1 MFQSHRGLGNQY
13 GDDTIDIK
21 AIVKRFVRRWY
32 YFVIGVVLFGSLG
45 VLYLRVAPRIWRV
58 QAKVILDNQNA
69 KDLASEQF
77 MKELGLYIDKSGVE
91 DKAGVLNSYN
101 LVRQTLANLPFGT
114 SYFSKDGLKVTQE
127 YKGVPFVIEVDSAQ
141 KQLVGIEVYI
151 KKINDKEYSIKA
163 EGNEVELYDL
173 KNEEVVREVGEVKID
188 EVRKINE
195 PFDNGM
201 LSFSVRFKEDYD
213 TYQKDE
219 YFFKLST
226 LDGLAEVFQE
236 GLEVTT
242 ISGTSAI
249 LTLVSEGPVVEI
261 EKLFINTLLETYKQK
276 ELAEMFELG
285 NRTVNMLDSQL
296 TEITYELDAGNQVL
310 KTARNSAN
318 TLDPGTTEATIQRSL
333 MELQR
338 DRIRIQTAY
347 DYYFNVSS
355 NLEKTPDDQPLDLP
369 SPSSL
374 GITDQ
379 VLNTLIMELSKLN
392 EDKQRLEFTE
402 PAGGPLT
409 EVADLKIKNRRREII
424 ANVKSSL
431 LAKKTELNGINRQI
445 GNLGGKITSL
455 PRSQAEIQEAEN
467 SVERLQERYN
477 YLVQKKTEAM
487 IAMNSVNNVDI
498 EVIESARLEDRK
510 PISPKKPL
518 ILLMSLFLGMALPIG
533 IVILQD
539 FFHNKIG
546 GEGDIQS
553 STNIPVL
560 GFVARH
566 DRNSNYIVPKDS
578 RTALAESFRSIRIK
592 MQYLN
597 DNVHQQ
603 IVGLTSSSSGEGK
616 TFCATNLAA
625 VMAQA
630 GKRTLLIDIDLR
642 RPRVTRYFENGD
654 GSGLS
659 TYLSGEIDDYKHIVH
674 KTHIENLEVIHSG
687 PVCTN
692 PLDLIATEKMTKLI
706 AQFRKEYDH
715 IVLDTPP
722 LGLVSDYLIIKDL
735 TDFNIYVV
743 RDSTTSIDSLK
754 WINELYDNEKI
765 KNVAMLIND
774 VKSVADYGYINNHY
788 GYGD

>member
-45 VLYLRVAPRIWRV
+45 VLYLKVTPRIWRV

-77 MKELGLYIDKSGVE
+77 MKELGLYVDKSGVE
-91 DKAGVLNSYN
+91 DKAGVLNSFN
-101 LVRQTLANLPFGT
+101 LVRNALSQLPFGI
-114 SYFSKDGLKVTQE
+114 SYYSKDGLKVTQE
-127 YKGVPFVIEVDSAQ
+127 YKGVPFIIEVDSSQ
-141 KQLVGIEVYI
+141 QQLVGLEVYVE
-151 KKINDKEYSIKA
+151 KINNKEYRVKA
-163 EGNEVELYDL
+163 EGSEVELYDL
-173 KNEEVVREVGEVKID
+173 KNEEVVREIGEVEIN
-188 EVRKINE
+188 EIRKIGE

-201 LSFSVRFKEDYD
+201 LSFNVRFKEDYE
-213 TYQKDE
+213 TYKKDQ
-219 YFFKLST
+219 YFFKFAT
-226 LDGLAEVFQE
+226 LDGMAEEFQS
-236 GLEVTT
+236 GLEVAT

-249 LTLVSEGPVVEI
+249 LTLTSEGPVVEI

-276 ELAEMFELG
+276 ELAEMYELG

-296 TEITYELDAGNQVL
+296 TEVSFQLSEGNQLL
-310 KTARNSAN
+310 KYARQKGN
-318 TLDPGTTEATIQRSL
+318 TLDPEASGSAIQSAL
-333 MELQR
+333 IDMQR
-338 DRIRIQTAY
+338 ERTRIQTVY
-347 DYYFNVSS
+347 DYYYNIT
-355 NLEKTPDDQPLDLP
+355 NDLDNTPDGQPLNLP
-369 SPSSL
+369 SPTSL

-379 VLNTLIMELSKLN
+379 VLNNQIMELSKLN
-392 EDKQRLEFTE
+392 EEKQNLSITE

-409 EVADLKIKNRRREII
+409 EVVDLKIKNRRREII
-424 ANVKSSL
+424 ANVRSSL
-431 LAKKTELNGINRQI
+431 VAKKTELEGLNRQI
-445 GNLGGKITSL
+445 GRLGGQITAL
-455 PRSQAEIQEAEN
+455 PRSKAEIDEAMGNVKLLE
-467 SVERLQERYN
+467 ERYN

-518 ILLMSLFLGMALPIG
+518 ILLMSIFLGMALPVG

-539 FFHNKIG
+539 FFHNKIA
-546 GEGDIQS
+546 GETDIQS

-616 TFCATNLAA
+616 TFCATNIAA
-625 VMAQA
+625 IMAQA

-692 PLDLIATEKMTKLI
+692 PLDLIATEKMNKLI